1 MFARKSRLKTI
12 VCALMLLCAPA
23 LYAEDKNDASSKEQV
38 KSEKIEAGRN
48 FSRNQQ
54 ADEHQRRKNIINRA
68 NDTFSLLGA
77 ELALHK
83 GDPGLALATYM
94 AMLDRTR
101 DSEVAERAM
110 DMAVN
115 LGAYEYAEAVYQRW
129 VKLEPTPGP
138 ALKRISWM
146 RDMVRGEYGDARNG
160 FDAALEGAN
169 EEQRSR
175 IFLLVAQI
183 AAQNPAVAQ
192 LMDDT
197 VHKRAKS
204 YPELPEAV
212 IADAILSALNDKA
225 ADSVQALQKLA
236 QLDSEILPPT
246 HLTLRLIGQRRPEI
260 INRFFAE
267 TDTSKLSPV
276 WQELQ
281 IEALIYADKK
291 DEAQRFLQ
299 KLLEKQPN
307 ADLYIQAALL
317 SSSRKAPLEE
327 TMDYLTKAYRHGTQ
341 EQQSRAAVIATLRN
355 GDNKKF
361 AEAREWA
368 NKIQAPDFRF
378 DKTVLMASL
387 NLEEGKWRQ
396 AAAEIKRAR
405 AMTSRQGR
413 FFDEN
418 HLLQIQL
425 LVIGRYDNP
434 QQALQELNLLHDQIA
449 RRPNNA
455 ENLSAVLYQRAL
467 VYVDKLNRPEKA
479 IADLRRY
486 LELNPDNPNGQ
497 NALGYT
503 MLTMPNPKVDE
514 AFELIRAA
522 YEQEPEEPAINDS
535 LGWAYFLKG
544 DAETALPY
552 LQYAFKMQ
560 GDAEV
565 SAHLGEVL
573 WHLGKKEQAV
583 ETFEKGR
590 KAGGNIRVL
599 QNTIRR
605 LGVPLPESGRPA
617 VKDKKV
623 SKPAAVRKK

>member
-1 MFARKSRLKTI
+1 M
-12 VCALMLLCAPA
+12 
-23 LYAEDKNDASSKEQV
+23 
-38 KSEKIEAGRN
+38 
-48 FSRNQQ
+48 
-54 ADEHQRRKNIINRA
+54 
-68 NDTFSLLGA
+68 
-77 ELALHK
+77 
-83 GDPGLALATYM
+83 
-94 AMLDRTR
+94 
-101 DSEVAERAM
+101 
-110 DMAVN
+110 
-115 LGAYEYAEAVYQRW
+115 
-129 VKLEPTPGP
+129 
-138 ALKRISWM
+138 
-146 RDMVRGEYGDARNG
+146 
-160 FDAALEGAN
+160 
-169 EEQRSR
+169 
-175 IFLLVAQI
+175 
-183 AAQNPAVAQ
+183 
-192 LMDDT
+192 
-197 VHKRAKS
+197 
-204 YPELPEAV
+204 
-212 IADAILSALNDKA
+212 
-225 ADSVQALQKLA
+225 
-236 QLDSEILPPT
+236 
-246 HLTLRLIGQRRPEI
+246 
-260 INRFFAE
+260 
-267 TDTSKLSPV
+267 
-276 WQELQ
+276 
-281 IEALIYADKK
+281 
-291 DEAQRFLQ
+291 
-299 KLLEKQPN
+299 
-307 ADLYIQAALL
+307 
-317 SSSRKAPLEE
+317 
-327 TMDYLTKAYRHGTQ
+327 
-341 EQQSRAAVIATLRN
+341 
-355 GDNKKF
+355 
-361 AEAREWA
+361 
-368 NKIQAPDFRF
+368 
-378 DKTVLMASL
+378 
-387 NLEEGKWRQ
+387 
-396 AAAEIKRAR
+396 
-405 AMTSRQGR
+405 
-413 FFDEN
+413 
-418 HLLQIQL
+418 
-425 LVIGRYDNP
+425 
-434 QQALQELNLLHDQIA
+434 NLLHDQIA

>member
-23 LYAEDKNDASSKEQV
+23 LYAEDKNDAPSKEQV

-425 LVIGRYDNP
+425 LVIGQYDNP

-583 ETFEKGR
+583 ETFEKGW

-599 QNTIRR
+599 QNTMRR
-605 LGVPLPESGRPA
+605 LGVPLPESGQPA